1 MTEQTLFIAAAEL
14 HETLSQYVVF
24 DCRFSLADP
33 AAAERWFKS
42 GHIPGAQRLDMET
55 ELAGARTGRNGRH
68 PLPTRRAFEQRLR
81 AAGVT
86 RETPLVLYD
95 DGSLAGAARAW
106 WLLGYFGLTEV
117 RLLAGGFGAWTRAGY
132 KVATGPASAPVSSE
146 LCLAEPEHG
155 RIVDLTALPKAL
167 AHGDTTLVDA
177 REPER
182 FHGYQE
188 PIDPVAG
195 RIPGAVN
202 LPWPT
207 LKDNGELRPA
217 EQLRRAWAAL
227 DIDEPPVV
235 YCGSGVTACVLALS
249 RVAAGLT
256 PARLYPGGFSEWS
269 ADPNRPIETDAAD

>member
-1 MTEQTLFIAAAEL
+1 MTEQTLLISAPEL
-14 HETLSQYVVF
+14 QQVLSQCIVF

-33 AAAERWFKS
+33 AAGERWFRS
-42 GHIPGAQRLDMET
+42 SHIPGAHRLDMET
-55 ELAGARTGRNGRH
+55 ELAGARSGRNGRH
-68 PLPTRRAFEQRLR
+68 PLPSRRAFEQRLR

-106 WLLGYFGLTEV
+106 WLLGYFGLTEA
-117 RLLAGGFGAWTRAGY
+117 RLLAGGFAAWTDAGY
-132 KVATGPASAPVSSE
+132 NIATGPANAAVSSK

-155 RIVDLTALPKAL
+155 RIVEL
-167 AHGDTTLVDA
+167 AEVREAIARGDTTLVDA

-182 FHGYQE
+182 FHGFQE

-202 LPWPT
+202 LPWST
-207 LKDNGELRPA
+207 LTENGELRPA
-217 EQLRRAWAAL
+217 GQLRQAWAAL
-227 DIDEPPVV
+227 DTGEPPVV